1 MLLILFSLLSSCQC
15 NFESACCWWRGVS
28 RPRKTWRLVNC
39 WMFLDQRWI
48 STHIKK
54 ICFACVGHFC
64 ARQNILSGLFLNSRF
79 FCFYSIWSDGVRL
92 TIRQFSSRR
101 RRFAGGLTPISFL
114 YFFLFQSQL
123 IGSRR
128 LNRLSVRRERS
139 WKDKSPPNLQVSS
152 HRSMKRPASEVL
164 YAYTLLQQPLAIMD
178 VMQVC
183 NLQTIF
189 FPLFFTKFL
198 FRLLKTPL
206 RGLCFQGKMGGWG
219 RGNEETVRVGN
230 KALCYFVGTECWHLA
245 ARWTEPTNT
254 SCF

>member
-1 MLLILFSLLSSCQC
+1 MQF
-15 NFESACCWWRGVS
+15 FESACCWWRGVS

-48 STHIKK
+48 STHIEKNLFCLCRPFLCPPK
-54 ICFACVGHFC
+54 YPLWFVSKFAF
-64 ARQNILSGLFLNSRF
+64 LLFLQYLKWRGSFDNPTVF
-79 FCFYSIWSDGVRL
+79 FPSSSIC
-92 TIRQFSSRR
+92 RR
-101 RRFAGGLTPISFL
+101 PDADFL
-114 YFFLFQSQL
+114 FVFFLFQSQL

-219 RGNEETVRVGN
+219 RGNEVTVRVGN